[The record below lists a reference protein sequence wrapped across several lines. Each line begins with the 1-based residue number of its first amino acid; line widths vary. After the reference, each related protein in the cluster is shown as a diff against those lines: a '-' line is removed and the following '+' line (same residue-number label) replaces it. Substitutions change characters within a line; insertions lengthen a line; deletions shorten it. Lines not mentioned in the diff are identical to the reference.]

1 VSSFLTAHQHKIGHS
16 VHQTRISIR
25 QYKTKDFLSTVFAKY
40 RIKQLNICIYTD
52 INEVG
57 IDVVGTI
64 DSTDWLQADT
74 R

>member
-1 VSSFLTAHQHKIGHS
+1 
-16 VHQTRISIR
+16 
-25 QYKTKDFLSTVFAKY
+25 VFAKY